1 MKNKAFLPLFE
12 MIIMIGIF
20 AAAAAVCLSAF
31 AKADTVSRRA
41 EDLDRAVEAA
51 ENAAEIIKY
60 TRGDLDAAAEL
71 LWGRTRSGSVFVCFD
86 ADWSPTDPENAVFRV
101 DAVNCEGELLG
112 KTDVLVYSG
121 ERLIYELTVGWQ
133 READDGR

>member
-12 MIIMIGIF
+12 LIIMIGIF
-20 AAAAAVCLSAF
+20 AAAAAVCLSVF
-31 AKADTVSRRA
+31 TKADTVSRRA

-71 LWGRTRSGSVFVCFD
+71 LSGRTRSGSVFVCFD
-86 ADWSPTDPENAVFRV
+86 ADWNLTDPENAVFRV
-101 DAVNCEGELLG
+101 DAVNYESELLG
-112 KTDVLVYSG
+112 KTDVLVYEG
-121 ERLIYELTVGWQ
+121 KRLIYELTVGWQ
-133 READDGR
+133 KEADDGN